1 MNLRLFFFH
10 GLIKEFHLSKI
21 RRILEGTD
29 IGDEA
34 KMLLVTNSLN
44 RLKEIDEAYNF
55 ADTLDKLNTLINGQ
69 NKQ

>member
-21 RRILEGTD
+21 RRILERTD

>member
-1 MNLRLFFFH
+1 MNLKLFFFH

-21 RRILEGTD
+21 RRILERTD